1 MRYGLMTNLRR
12 SWSPKGIRAILPQQQ
27 AYSNAYLFTALN
39 PITGNDF
46 HLLLPA
52 MTSDITKVFL
62 LELKKQHPDKEVV
75 LVWDNA
81 PCHRRK
87 DLHEIEGLKLI
98 HLPSYSPE
106 LNPVERYFEEI
117 RRITANRVFESL
129 EKCEE
134 VITKAINKW
143 DDPEKLKK
151 LIGYDWILEQCGEVC

>member
-1 MRYGLMTNLRR
+1 MRYGLMTNIRR
-12 SWSPKGIRAILPQQQ
+12 SWSLKGIRAVLPQQQ

-52 MTSDITKVFL
+52 MTGDITKVFL

-87 DLHEIEGLKLI
+87 DLHEIEGLTLI

-106 LNPVERYFEEI
+106 LNPAERYFEEI
-117 RRITANRVFESL
+117 RRITANRIFESL

-134 VITKAINKW
+134 VIIKAINEW
-143 DDPEKLKK
+143 SDPEKIKK
-151 LIGYDWILEQCGEVC
+151 LTSYDWILKQWGGVC

>member
-1 MRYGLMTNLRR
+1 MTNLRR
-12 SWSPKGIRAILPQQQ
+12 SWSAKGIRAVLPQQQ

-52 MTSDITKVFL
+52 MNGDITKVFL

-87 DLHEIEGLKLI
+87 DLHEIEGLTLI
-98 HLPSYSPE
+98 NLPSYSPE
-106 LNPVERYFEEI
+106 LNPAERYFEEI
-117 RRITANRVFESL
+117 RRITANRIFESL

-134 VITKAINKW
+134 VIIRAINEW
-143 DDPEKLKK
+143 SDPEKIKK
-151 LIGYDWILEQCGEVC
+151 LTGYDWILEQWGGVC